1 VQIFESFNNTGDAE
15 SRRYV
20 VKMTPETTG
29 EEPNDAPNASHSNL
43 SAASLATIT
52 RHAMEAISALV
63 KHCASTAYA

>member
-1 VQIFESFNNTGDAE
+1 
-15 SRRYV
+15 
-20 VKMTPETTG
+20 MTPETTG

-63 KHCASTAYA
+63 KHGASTAYA